1 MHMNRLANQV
11 LWGLFL
17 TITIVI
23 SSPNSFF
30 SLSWEMVFLGVWQS
44 LLFYFITIFGLIK
57 LRIVYVFSN
66 CWYFHL
72 SINAS
77 TLISIKHLPPND
89 VLCICMWVC
98 AFKCIFLYVFSNT
111 NAIYDRHIVQAC
123 WKHSRRPLRRGVSP
137 SLLVSIFYSKSL
149 INLKIK

>member
-1 MHMNRLANQV
+1 MPFLPPIPFFPYHERWFYLVCDNYFCFILLLYLGLSSYVLYMYPQTVDIFTCLLMQV
-11 LWGLFL
+11 
-17 TITIVI
+17 ITD
-23 SSPNSFF
+23 
-30 SLSWEMVFLGVWQS
+30 
-44 LLFYFITIFGLIK
+44 
-57 LRIVYVFSN
+57 
-66 CWYFHL
+66 
-72 SINAS
+72 
-77 TLISIKHLPPND
+77 IKHLPPND

-98 AFKCIFLYVFSNT
+98 ASKCIFLYIFSNT